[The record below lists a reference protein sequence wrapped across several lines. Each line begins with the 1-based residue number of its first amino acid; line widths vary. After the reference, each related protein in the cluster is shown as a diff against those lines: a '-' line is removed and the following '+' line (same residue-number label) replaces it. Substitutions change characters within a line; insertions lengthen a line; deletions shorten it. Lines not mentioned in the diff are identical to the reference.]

1 MGTYIFSLGYLSMK
15 NQKTALYLSVN
26 DKMNFQRKAD
36 ELGLSLSSYLR
47 LVLTQTTKP

>member
-1 MGTYIFSLGYLSMK
+1 MK
-15 NQKTALYLSVN
+15 NKPTMVYLN
-26 DKMNFQRKAD
+26 NEDRNRYQTKAD